1 VHLTA
6 TQSDAEAICDLVHE
20 LCGVYL
26 GTTKGYLLESRLGDL
41 ATKLNCDSYADLA
54 TQAKSAVNH
63 ELRLEIVDR
72 MTTNETLFFR
82 DKSPFEAL
90 RHKIIPHLIDIKE
103 NSTFPTS
110 VRIWSA
116 GCSTG
121 QEPYSIAM
129 TLSELIPDIHDWDIS
144 IVATD
149 VSDDAIKTASTGMY
163 LPHHVDR
170 GLTDNYRQR
179 FFDAC
184 EGGWRVK
191 DSIRSLVR
199 FQRASLLEPFSSL
212 GRFDVIFCR
221 NVAIYFTPEDRIAL
235 FNRFADSLQQE
246 GYLFVGSAESPS
258 DLSPR
263 FFPEAHCQSMVYRPH
278 GAKTLT

>member
-1 VHLTA
+1 MHLTA
-6 TQSDAEAICDLVHE
+6 TQSDAEAICDLVYE

-41 ATKLNCDSYADLA
+41 ASKLHCDSYAALA
-54 TQAKSAVNH
+54 AQAKCAANH

-82 DKSPFEAL
+82 DKTPFEAL
-90 RHKIIPHLIDIKE
+90 KHKIIPHLIDLKE
-103 NSTFPTS
+103 GTAFPTS
-110 VRIWSA
+110 IRIWSA

-129 TLSELIPDIHDWDIS
+129 TLSELIPDIDDWDIR

-149 VSDDAIKTASTGMY
+149 VSDDAIKTASTGIY
-163 LPHHVDR
+163 PPHHVDR
-170 GLTDNYRQR
+170 GLPQSHRDR
-179 FFDAC
+179 FFDVC
-184 EGGWRVK
+184 EGGWKVK
-191 DSIRSLVR
+191 DSIRSLIR

-212 GRFDVIFCR
+212 GRFDLIFCR
-221 NVAIYFTPEDRIAL
+221 NVAIYFTPADRLTL
-235 FNRFADSLQQE
+235 FNRFADSLNQE
-246 GYLFVGSAESPS
+246 GYLIVGSAESPS

-263 FFPEAHCQSMVYRPH
+263 FFPESHCMATVYRPH